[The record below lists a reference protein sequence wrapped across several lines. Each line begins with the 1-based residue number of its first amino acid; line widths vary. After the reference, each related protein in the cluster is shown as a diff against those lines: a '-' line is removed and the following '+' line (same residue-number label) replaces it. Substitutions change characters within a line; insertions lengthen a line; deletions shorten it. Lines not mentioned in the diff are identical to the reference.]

1 MPVKKQGKIRIYPSL
16 TLLLPVPKHNFYA
29 RNTSPKSILNLFIIL
44 TTINKQIYT
53 ITRNYN
59 LSFLC
64 GSSVYVYVCDYMSTA
79 QERKFHYDQNQYSL
93 DPLKL
98 EQEYKPYSTNF
109 KIGITI
115 FTMQYKKGLYIHE
128 HKAIFSADIT

>member
-1 MPVKKQGKIRIYPSL
+1 MW
-16 TLLLPVPKHNFYA
+16 F
-29 RNTSPKSILNLFIIL
+29 
-44 TTINKQIYT
+44 
-53 ITRNYN
+53 
-59 LSFLC
+59 
-64 GSSVYVYVCDYMSTA
+64 VYVYVYVLVCDYMSTA
-79 QERKFHYDQNQYSL
+79 EERKFHYDQNQYSL

-128 HKAIFSADIT
+128 HKAIFSAIITWKKKPKK